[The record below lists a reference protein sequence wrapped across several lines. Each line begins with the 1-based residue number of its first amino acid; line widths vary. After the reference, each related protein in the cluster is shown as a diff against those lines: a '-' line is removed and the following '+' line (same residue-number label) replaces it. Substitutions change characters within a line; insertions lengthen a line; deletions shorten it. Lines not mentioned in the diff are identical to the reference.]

1 MKKYLLILIFGAL
14 AVMVNA
20 QTLYESHVH
29 IGGRAGATLS
39 SIAFSPNVEQ
49 SMVPGFT
56 AGVSFRYAEERHVGL
71 IAEFNVTQRG
81 WKESFDDGEPFKY
94 SRTLT
99 YLEIPLMTHIFFGS
113 QRFKGFV
120 NLGPEV
126 SYMIG
131 SSVNSN
137 FDYKNVSAVPNFPLK
152 NRMTEQLAMDV
163 KNRFDYGITGGIGV
177 EYKLNRKHS
186 VTLEGRYYFGLG
198 NIYPSSKK
206 DVFASSRHS
215 SIMVTLGYQFR
226 IK

>member
-152 NRMTEQLAMDV
+152 NRMT
-163 KNRFDYGITGGIGV
+163 GGIGM
-177 EYKLNRKHS
+177 EYKINRKHS

-215 SIMVTLGYQFR
+215 SIMVSLGYYFR
-226 IK
+226 MK

>member
-163 KNRFDYGITGGIGV
+163 KNRFDYGITGGIGM
-177 EYKLNRKHS
+177 EYKINRKHS

-215 SIMVTLGYQFR
+215 SIMASLGYYFR
-226 IK
+226 MK

>member
-14 AVMVNA
+14 TVMVNA

-163 KNRFDYGITGGIGV
+163 KNRFDYGITGGIGM
-177 EYKLNRKHS
+177 EYKINRKHS

-215 SIMVTLGYQFR
+215 SIMVSLGYYFR
-226 IK
+226 MK

>member
-1 MKKYLLILIFGAL
+1 
-14 AVMVNA
+14 
-20 QTLYESHVH
+20 
-29 IGGRAGATLS
+29 
-39 SIAFSPNVEQ
+39 
-49 SMVPGFT
+49 
-56 AGVSFRYAEERHVGL
+56 
-71 IAEFNVTQRG
+71 
-81 WKESFDDGEPFKY
+81 
-94 SRTLT
+94 
-99 YLEIPLMTHIFFGS
+99 MTHIFFGS

-215 SIMVTLGYQFR
+215 SIMVALGYYFR
-226 IK
+226 MK

>member
-163 KNRFDYGITGGIGV
+163 KNRFDYGITGGIGM
-177 EYKLNRKHS
+177 EYKINRKHS

-198 NIYPSSKK
+198 NIYSSSKK
-206 DVFASSRHS
+206 DIFSASRGT
-215 SIMVTLGYQFR
+215 SISVSLGYLFR

>member
-14 AVMVNA
+14 TIMVNA
-20 QTLYESHVH
+20 QTLYESHIH
-29 IGGRAGATLS
+29 IGGKAGATLS
-39 SIAFSPNVEQ
+39 SMSFSPSVEQ
-49 SMVPGFT
+49 TMTPGFT

-71 IAEFNVTQRG
+71 MAEFNITQRG
-81 WKESFDDGEPFKY
+81 WKESFEDGEPFKY

-113 QRFKGFV
+113 QRFKGFI
-120 NLGPEV
+120 NLGPEI

-131 SSVNSN
+131 SSISSN
-137 FDYKNVSAVPNFPLK
+137 FDYNNVENVPNFPLK
-152 NRMTEQLAMDV
+152 YRTTDQMAMDI
-163 KNRFDYGITGGIGV
+163 KNKFDYGITGGIGM

-198 NIYPSSKK
+198 NIFSSSKK
-206 DVFASSRHS
+206 DVFDASRHS